1 MITNRKVCLLAFL
14 AIVLTLTFT
23 SCSDP
28 GRETT
33 AEVRVI
39 GTAVSQNAE
48 VSARAVSSEIVFGSG
63 TVHIDGTD
71 ITGQLTPV
79 DNLNTTGNDI
89 EFGANV
95 PVIGNTVT
103 YSVEPKEGFVFDEW
117 KITREN
123 RQKIKKENPNNWWDV
138 IREIENAIKGDNQ
151 TITINPDYIKYLR
164 PTFDRGIYFGAEDD
178 IQKIRD
184 FINTNRDNR
193 YDDDELT
200 IKFSKDV
207 NTDLDLSQLHYWDDL
222 EIELKLLG
230 GYDENWNLSDERT
243 TFTSI
248 DLPAINDFEEIE
260 IEFRNIHFGVLDH
273 SKYQEIG
280 EDDDIE
286 FGNCSVGKLE
296 KPGKIVNGLV
306 IEKIDSA
313 SQGITFTNSDVP
325 YVAGSTYFHS
335 IIRDY
340 ESGTINGSNNIIIAE
355 KPETSTDENNRY
367 IANFGENYKNEAL
380 RNDLIT
386 AIPLSE
392 DIADIDDDYLEEDIE
407 GRERFLREDEGDDD
421 DDDHHGNRYSSIR
434 VSYGPYEYQ
443 WFDD

>member
-39 GTAVSQNAE
+39 GTAVSQNVE

-71 ITGQLTPV
+71 ITNQLTPV
-79 DNLNTTGNDI
+79 DNQNTTGNDI

-123 RQKIKKENPNNWWDV
+123 RQKIKEENPNNWWDV
-138 IREIENAIKGDNQ
+138 IREIENAIQGDNQ

-164 PTFDRGIYFGAEDD
+164 PTFDRGLYFEKDD
-178 IQKIRD
+178 NFQKIID
-184 FINTNRDNR
+184 FINSNQND

-207 NTDLDLSQLHYWDDL
+207 NTTLDFRELQYWKDDT

-248 DLPAINDFEEIE
+248 YPPEVNKFEEIE
-260 IEFRNIHFGVLDH
+260 IEFRNIHFDVLDH
-273 SKYQEIG
+273 SQYQGIG
-280 EDDDIE
+280 DDDIE
-286 FGNCSVGKLE
+286 FRNCSVGRLE
-296 KPGKIVNGLV
+296 KPGNIVNGLV
-306 IEKIDSA
+306 IKEIYST
-313 SQGITFTNSDVP
+313 SQKNVIFTNSDVP
-325 YVAGSTYFHS
+325 YTEGSTYYHS

-340 ESGTINGSNNIIIAE
+340 ESGTIKGSNNIIVAE

-367 IANFGENYKNEAL
+367 IAEFEYMDAQYQLTGLMEKEEFDKIIKNLIFYDENA
-380 RNDLIT
+380 
-386 AIPLSE
+386 
-392 DIADIDDDYLEEDIE
+392 
-407 GRERFLREDEGDDD
+407 
-421 DDDHHGNRYSSIR
+421 
-434 VSYGPYEYQ
+434 
-443 WFDD
+443 

>member
-39 GTAVSQNAE
+39 GTAVSQNVE

-71 ITGQLTPV
+71 ITNQLTPV
-79 DNLNTTGNDI
+79 DNQNTTGNDI

-123 RQKIKKENPNNWWDV
+123 RQKIKEENPNNWWDV
-138 IREIENAIKGDNQ
+138 IREIENAIQGDNQ

-164 PTFDRGIYFGAEDD
+164 PTFDRGLYFEKDD
-178 IQKIRD
+178 NFQKIID
-184 FINTNRDNR
+184 FINSNQND

-207 NTDLDLSQLHYWDDL
+207 NTTLDFRELQYWKDDT

-248 DLPAINDFEEIE
+248 YPPEVNKFEEIE
-260 IEFRNIHFGVLDH
+260 IEFRNIHFDVLDH
-273 SKYQEIG
+273 SQYQGIG
-280 EDDDIE
+280 DDDIE
-286 FGNCSVGKLE
+286 FRNCSVGRLE
-296 KPGKIVNGLV
+296 KPGNIVNGLV
-306 IEKIDSA
+306 IKEIYST
-313 SQGITFTNSDVP
+313 SQKNVIFTNSDVP
-325 YVAGSTYFHS
+325 YTEGSTYYHS

-340 ESGTINGSNNIIIAE
+340 ESGTIKGSNNIIVAE

-367 IANFGENYKNEAL
+367 IANFGENYKNA
-380 RNDLIT
+380 RICNDLIT

-392 DIADIDDDYLEEDIE
+392 DIADINDDYLEEDIE

-421 DDDHHGNRYSSIR
+421 DDHHGDRYSSIR